1 MKDTYHDNKAVQALA
16 SGSKSDAAT
25 GPAIDLKG
33 FDSALFVV
41 NTGTIS
47 GDGDFSFKLQESDTT
62 TSGDFTDVDSAD
74 ILGVA
79 PATLAANSAY
89 RLGYIG
95 SKRKRYVRLAVTKA
109 AGTSI
114 QLGAVAILGHPNIAP
129 VA

>member
-1 MKDTYHDNKAVQALA
+1 MKDTYHDSMAVPAVA
-16 SGSKSDAAT
+16 SGSKSGAVD

-33 FDSALFVV
+33 FDSALIVV

-62 TSGDFTDVDSAD
+62 DNGDFADVAPAD
-74 ILGVA
+74 VLGAA

-95 SKRKRYVRLAVTKA
+95 SKRKRYIRLALTKA
-109 AGTSI
+109 GGTSI
-114 QLGAVAILGHPNIAP
+114 QLGAVAILGHAERAP